1 MTRFRRGFA
10 PGPVVDC
17 PSPRGRFFAVASR
30 LTAALVGLLLAGAL
44 PGQSWAQTYGSSE
57 ASNAYEA
64 PAVESPTP
72 GEAATPPEE
81 PKTPAKPK
89 EGEQPE
95 KPAPPPP
102 APSALQ
108 LKAGNANVKF
118 GFLVQP
124 QANWQQDAKTR
135 GYQQNLF
142 VRRVRIYIGGQFT
155 KDLFFSLVTDNAN
168 LGKAVGTTK
177 TISTGFQWL
186 DAAVEWRPRKEFNL
200 EAGFV
205 RVPLSR
211 EGLKATPSEFLL
223 DFSAYAVNT
232 VGNVLG
238 ASAGRDTGFMARG
251 YFAKDRFEYRVG
263 AFGGLREAGSRNPFR
278 WTGRVQYNVF
288 DTEVYNMPSY
298 PGSYLGTKKI
308 LALGTAYDMQRSY
321 KGYTA
326 DAYWDIPISAGAV
339 LGTLEYQHLDGGTF
353 VAALGKSNILQ
364 FDAGLFIKKA
374 KLGPWVRYEQ
384 RKFSPSTTKDEKRY
398 VGGLNYYAAGH
409 NFNIKA
415 GYARLSVND
424 PKIKSTSEFTIQLQA
439 YYF

>member
-1 MTRFRRGFA
+1 MTRFRRGSA
-10 PGPVVDC
+10 PGPVADC
-17 PSPRGRFFAVASR
+17 PSPRARFFAVASR

-44 PGQSWAQTYGSSE
+44 PGQSWAQTHGSSE

-81 PKTPAKPK
+81 PKAPATPK
-89 EGEQPE
+89 EGGQPKE
-95 KPAPPPP
+95 PAPPPP
-102 APSALQ
+102 APSSLQ
-108 LKAGNANVKF
+108 LKAGDANIKF

-124 QANWQQDAKTR
+124 QVNWQQDAASR
-135 GYQQNLF
+135 GYQQNFLI
-142 VRRVRIYIGGQFT
+142 RRLRLYLAGQFT
-155 KDLFFSLVTDNAN
+155 KELFFAVDSDNTN

-177 TISTGFQWL
+177 TINTGFQWL
-186 DAAVEWRPRKEFNL
+186 DVTMEWRPRKEFNL
-200 EAGFV
+200 QAGLL
-205 RVPLSR
+205 RAPTSR
-211 EGLKATPSEFLL
+211 EGLKAAPSSFLL
-223 DFSAYAVNT
+223 DFSAYALNT

-238 ASAGRDTGFMARG
+238 ATAGRDVGFMARG

-263 AFGGLREAGSRNPFR
+263 AFAGLRETGSRNPFR

-339 LGTLEYQHLDGGTF
+339 LGTMEYQHLDGGKF

-374 KLGPWVRYEQ
+374 KVGPWVRYEQ

-398 VGGLNYYAAGH
+398 VGGLNYYAAAH

-415 GYARLSVND
+415 GYVRLSLND
-424 PKIKSTSEFTIQLQA
+424 PKIKSTSEFTIQLQG